1 MKAVKSYTSTLH
13 VHVRYYVYQPK
24 VVLRIKGIIQLHHG
38 LGEHAELYDHFA
50 SYLLGQGFVV
60 VVSDFVGHGQ
70 SLIDFEQG
78 YFGNKMGVYH
88 IVEDMKH
95 LLDIVREAYPDTP
108 YFMMGVDIGGAFVQ
122 KFASQYGDFIEGML
136 LLGTLGKRRRHLL
149 QDGYLSLGKVL
160 YGPMHKANYVYR
172 QLNRKWDKHFGDT
185 RYDKNW
191 FSSDEEERQKYIQDS
206 MSDFVYTIQGYKDI
220 FRLVREVNSDE
231 CVYKIPE
238 YLSIYIGVGQD
249 DPLARGA
256 KRLVEKYKKRGIRD
270 LTFDVFEKRRHA
282 LLFEKNKDE
291 VYKHIL
297 QWLNDRTYV

>member
-78 YFGNKMGVYH
+78 YFGNKMGVLH

-95 LLDIVREAYPDTP
+95 LLDIVRETYPDTP

-160 YGPMHKANYVYR
+160 YGPMHKANYIYR
-172 QLNRKWDKHFGDT
+172 QLNRKWDKRFNDT

-220 FRLVREVNSDE
+220 FRLVREVNSDDS
-231 CVYKIPE
+231 VYKIPE
-238 YLSIYIGVGQD
+238 YLSIYIGVGED

-256 KRLVEKYKKRGIRD
+256 KRLVDKYKKRGIRD

-282 LLFEKNKDE
+282 VLFEKNKDE
-291 VYKHIL
+291 VYKQIL
-297 QWLNDRTYV
+297 QWLNNRTYV